1 MLMPMLVAMAVVAGD
16 ANAGSTADDKSKE
29 STCAESKCA
38 ATTCDTVV
46 ALPASGAL
54 VRLAG
59 GDTAVN
65 KRGEGESTTFS
76 ADGVLTIDTPLPVGY
91 PDPTPP
97 GAIDLKLYPS
107 VRRAEVSGEVKSL
120 SSGGNDGF
128 WPLFRH
134 IQRRDIAMTSPV
146 EMEYRTVGATNAA
159 VTEQNQNAEPQNAPK
174 QDAIK
179 KSDKETWT
187 MAFLYRRA
195 EQGDAG
201 KDAADKRVTVTDTPE
216 MLVISIGMKGDYSRS
231 LIEEGKKQLDAWLAT
246 QTRFEKTGEARAL
259 YYHGPSMRPW
269 RKWAEVQYPVRE
281 VVQPVA
287 VGTDQPA
294 AAR

>member
-16 ANAGSTADDKSKE
+16 AKAGTTADGKSTDGTCAE
-29 STCAESKCA
+29 STCAA
-38 ATTCDTVV
+38 AKCDTAV
-46 ALPASGAL
+46 ALPAAGAL
-54 VRLAG
+54 VRLG
-59 GDTAVN
+59 GGEAAVT
-65 KRGEGESTTFS
+65 KRGEGEATTFG
-76 ADGVLTIDTPLPVGY
+76 ADGVMTIDTPLPVGY

-97 GAIDLKLYPS
+97 GAIDLKRYPS
-107 VRRAEVSGEVKSL
+107 VRRAEVSGDVKGL
-120 SSGGNDGF
+120 SSGGSEGF

-146 EMEYRTVGATNAA
+146 EMEYRKVGTTNAGAEEEQSA
-159 VTEQNQNAEPQNAPK
+159 VPQDGGK
-174 QDAIK
+174 QDASK
-179 KSDKETWT
+179 KADKETWT

-201 KDAADKRVTVTDTPE
+201 KDTSDQRVTVTDTPE
-216 MLVISIGMKGDYSRS
+216 MLVISIGMKGDYSRA
-231 LIEEGKKQLDAWLAT
+231 LVEEGKKQLDAWLAT
-246 QTRFEKTGEARAL
+246 QTRFEKAGEARAL
-259 YYHGPSMRPW
+259 YYHGPSLRPW

-287 VGTDQPA
+287 ARADQPA

>member
-1 MLMPMLVAMAVVAGD
+1 M
-16 ANAGSTADDKSKE
+16 
-29 STCAESKCA
+29 
-38 ATTCDTVV
+38 
-46 ALPASGAL
+46 PASGGL

-59 GDTAVN
+59 GDAAVN

-159 VTEQNQNAEPQNAPK
+159 VTEQNQGAEPQNAPK

-179 KSDKETWT
+179 
-187 MAFLYRRA
+187 
-195 EQGDAG
+195 
-201 KDAADKRVTVTDTPE
+201 
-216 MLVISIGMKGDYSRS
+216 
-231 LIEEGKKQLDAWLAT
+231 
-246 QTRFEKTGEARAL
+246 
-259 YYHGPSMRPW
+259 
-269 RKWAEVQYPVRE
+269 
-281 VVQPVA
+281 
-287 VGTDQPA
+287 
-294 AAR
+294 

>member
-16 ANAGSTADDKSKE
+16 AKAEPSADGKSTE

-38 ATTCDTVV
+38 ATTCDTAV
-46 ALPASGAL
+46 ALPAAGAL

-59 GDTAVN
+59 GDATVN
-65 KRGEGESTTFS
+65 KRGEGESITFS

-97 GAIDLKLYPS
+97 GAIDLKNYPS
-107 VRRAEVSGEVKSL
+107 VRRAEVSGDVKNL
-120 SSGGNDGF
+120 SGGGNEGF

-159 VTEQNQNAEPQNAPK
+159 GAEPNQNAEPQDGAK

-179 KSDKETWT
+179 DSEKETWT

-281 VVQPVA
+281 VSQPVA
-287 VGTDQPA
+287 ARADEPA
-294 AAR
+294 AR